1 MSQDAAQT
9 YEIKIE
15 DVEYLR
21 HDDQPLLARLYL
33 PQGRGPFPLLAEIHG
48 GAWCRGDRLD
58 EDLFNQS
65 LARRGIVVAALDF
78 RMPPQASYPASL
90 ADINYG
96 VRWLKSRA
104 TSWNSLPDR
113 ISLMG
118 VSSGGHQ
125 AMLAAM
131 LPEDPRYASL
141 PLQADHAALDATV
154 ASVVLCW
161 PVIHPLARYHYALA
175 LQASGKP
182 YPPGIDRVIPEHI
195 KFWGTE
201 AAMAEG
207 SPELVLLRGEQADL
221 PPVLYLQGDQD
232 LMHPR
237 DQAES
242 FMSIYKQTGGDLSVR
257 WFAGEAEGFI
267 NKRPGASSTTQAI
280 NEIAQFLGAGSGKD
294 NAAS

>member
-1 MSQDAAQT
+1 
-9 YEIKIE
+9 YEVKIK

-21 HDDQPLLARLYL
+21 HDVQPLLARLYL
-33 PQGRGPFPLLAEIHG
+33 PQGPGPFPLLAEIHG
-48 GAWCRGDRLD
+48 GAWCRGNRLD
-58 EDLFNQS
+58 EDRFNQS
-65 LARRGIVVAALDF
+65 LAQRGIVVAALDF

-96 VRWLKSRA
+96 IRWLKSQA
-104 TSWNSLPDR
+104 TRWNSLPNR
-113 ISLMG
+113 VSLMG
-118 VSSGGHQ
+118 LSSGGHQ

-131 LPEDPRYASL
+131 RPNDPRYASL
-141 PLQADHAALDATV
+141 QLPANHAATDAQV

-182 YPPGIDRVIPEHI
+182 YPQGIDRVIPDHI

-207 SPELVLLRGEQADL
+207 SPELALAQGEQADK

-232 LMHPR
+232 
-237 DQAES
+237 
-242 FMSIYKQTGGDLSVR
+242 
-257 WFAGEAEGFI
+257 
-267 NKRPGASSTTQAI
+267 
-280 NEIAQFLGAGSGKD
+280 
-294 NAAS
+294 